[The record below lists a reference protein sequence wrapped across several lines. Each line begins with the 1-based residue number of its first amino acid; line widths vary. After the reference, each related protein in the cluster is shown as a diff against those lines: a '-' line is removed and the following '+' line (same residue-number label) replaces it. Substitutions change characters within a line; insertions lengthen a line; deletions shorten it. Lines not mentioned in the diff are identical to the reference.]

1 MKFLKEIISKRNQYD
16 EDQEEE
22 DMDFSMADDEDQDE
36 DQDEEDMDFSMA
48 DDEEDQDEEDMDF
61 SMADDEED
69 QDEEDMDFSMAD
81 DEEDQDEDQEDYQLS
96 QVAIK
101 STENPDRQ
109 GVIRNVPS
117 AHLVYKRQT
126 ENGTY
131 DELWLFNSSDTLID
145 NLKTRKA
152 VLAGTDIP
160 HTSTQSPDGKQQ
172 YTIWTAGNGELLN
185 ITGLPN

>member
-1 MKFLKEIISKRNQYD
+1 
-16 EDQEEE
+16 
-22 DMDFSMADDEDQDE
+22 MADDEE
-36 DQDEEDMDFSMA
+36 DQGEDQGEEDMDFSMA
-48 DDEEDQDEEDMDF
+48 DDEEDQG
-61 SMADDEED
+61 
-69 QDEEDMDFSMAD
+69 
-81 DEEDQDEDQEDYQLS
+81 EDQEDYQLS